1 MSESELEAL
10 LQKAF
15 EQCERLGHRL
25 DAEQKEILR
34 STLQQETRTNP
45 LAQLSP
51 EQRQSVVQFA
61 QSQSDWKTSLL
72 NDWLQDRDSGT
83 MQFIRDQYGV
93 SWLNSITVE
102 DLAAYRDREAQLNI
116 GDRIEVSNTLWE
128 WVQDADRE
136 WHSCTVIGLSGEIG
150 LSGAENAQEIRCT
163 IRFDN
168 GQEYEI
174 QGVYDW
180 NRSNWR

>member
-1 MSESELEAL
+1 MSESELERL

-15 EQCERLGHRL
+15 DQCERLGHPL
-25 DAEQKEILR
+25 DPEQKEILR

-45 LAQLSP
+45 LEQLTN
-51 EQRQSVVQFA
+51 EQREALLLFA
-61 QSQSDWKTSLL
+61 QSEPDWKTSLL
-72 NDWLQDRDSGT
+72 NDWLENRDSGT
-83 MQFIRDQYGV
+83 MQFVRDQYGLA
-93 SWLNSITVE
+93 WLNSILPE
-102 DLAAYRDREAQLNI
+102 DLAAYRDRETRLNI

-128 WVQDADRE
+128 WVQDGDQE
-136 WHSCTVIGLSGEIG
+136 WYSCTVISLTEADS
-150 LSGAENAQEIRCT
+150 SQNTRCT
-163 IRFDN
+163 IRFEN

>member
-1 MSESELEAL
+1 MSELELDAL

-15 EQCERLGHRL
+15 EQCERLGHPL

-34 STLQQETRTNP
+34 STLHQETRTNP

-51 EQRQSVVQFA
+51 EQRQAVLQFA
-61 QSQSDWKTSLL
+61 QQPDWKTSLL
-72 NDWLQDRDSGT
+72 NDWLQNRDSGT
-83 MQFIRDQYGV
+83 MQFIREAYGMA
-93 SWLNSITVE
+93 WLNSVQPE
-102 DLAAYRDREAQLNI
+102 DFAAYRDADTQLKI
-116 GDRIEVSNTLWE
+116 GDRIEVSNALWE
-128 WVQDADRE
+128 WVQNDDYE
-136 WHSCTVIGLSGEIG
+136 WYSCTVIGLTESET
-150 LSGAENAQEIRCT
+150 SQETRCT
-163 IRFDN
+163 VRFET